1 MHDVDRARSALQ
13 AIDPACPRAEWLR
26 IAIAAKAAGLSFD
39 DFLAWSESAPNF
51 GNERD
56 CRGAWSSA
64 EDGGPVGPGTLFFLA
79 RGSGWQP
86 PLSEGARAVNGH
98 AGPRQSPQET
108 RKAEPKAERP
118 PFDFAAVWRDSGP
131 ATVAHPYIAKK
142 LGLPDGLR
150 VYRGA
155 LTVAG
160 QAIDG
165 ALLVPVLDA
174 EGKLQS
180 WQAIPAGE
188 GKKLNAPGAKLPGG
202 RFVVGGAVRDGEPVY
217 VCEGIGQAW
226 SAHQATGKPAVVC
239 FGAGNVERIA
249 VSLHER
255 HPTAR
260 IVIVADAGKESDAER
275 IARGV
280 AGAWV
285 AMPEGSPP
293 NFDLNDLHQREGMQA
308 VLELLERVEQA
319 APAVPVFA
327 FVALADLDTNSPP
340 EREWVAHEWLPRSTL
355 VAMFGGGGIG
365 KSLLSQQIATCVGN
379 GVPVFG
385 QSVSRGPVLAL
396 FGEDDPEELR
406 RRQRAILAHM
416 GRSPVYSA
424 EGLHFD
430 GRAGRDSTLMT
441 FGADRMPLFLPL
453 FEHLRSECARLRPVL
468 VILDNI
474 AQMFGGIENDR
485 HQVTVFANALTGIAR
500 EFECCVLLLGHV
512 AKAVGSEYSGSTA
525 WEAAV
530 RTRLWL
536 ERREDGLIEL
546 HKAKANYAARG
557 SVVLEYR
564 HGALAQI
571 DQDALDESDAVRAAE
586 PVVLEALATFTA
598 RAVATSHVP
607 TARNNLLKLA
617 AKEGLLKVPAPT
629 ATRALASLIDAGRVV
644 PNVEL
649 PWRQPDR
656 HKAFG
661 LAIAPEGVSND
672 A

>member
-1 MHDVDRARSALQ
+1 M
-13 AIDPACPRAEWLR
+13 
-26 IAIAAKAAGLSFD
+26 
-39 DFLAWSESAPNF
+39 
-51 GNERD
+51 
-56 CRGAWSSA
+56 
-64 EDGGPVGPGTLFFLA
+64 
-79 RGSGWQP
+79 
-86 PLSEGARAVNGH
+86 NGH
-98 AGPRQSPQET
+98 SRAHQKAQEPRKPWADG
-108 RKAEPKAERP
+108 KATS
-118 PFDFAAVWRDSGP
+118 FDFAAVWRDSEP
-131 ATVAHPYIAKK
+131 ATAAHPYIARK

-150 VYRGA
+150 VFRGS
-155 LTVAG
+155 LSISG
-160 QAIDG
+160 QALDG
-165 ALLVPVLDA
+165 ALLVPVLDVD
-174 EGKLQS
+174 GNLRS
-180 WQAIPAGE
+180 WQAIPPE
-188 GKKLNAPGAKLPGG
+188 GKKVNAPGVKLAGG
-202 RFVVGGAVRDGEPVY
+202 RFTVGGAPRDGEPLY
-217 VCEGIGQAW
+217 LCEGIGQAW
-226 SAHQATGKPAVVC
+226 SAHQATGKPAIVC

-249 VSLHER
+249 LQLRER
-255 HPTAR
+255 HPGAR
-260 IVIVADAGKESDAER
+260 IVIVADAGKERDAER
-275 IARGV
+275 IAKAVGGV
-280 AGAWV
+280 WV
-285 AMPEGSPP
+285 GMPEGSPP
-293 NFDLNDLHQREGMQA
+293 NFDLNDLHQRGGMQA

-319 APAVPVFA
+319 APAEPVFA
-327 FVALADLDTNSPP
+327 FVALADLDTNPPP

-385 QSVSRGPVLAL
+385 QSVARGPVLAL

-416 GRSPVYSA
+416 GRSPDYSA

-586 PVVLEALATFTA
+586 PSVLEALAIFTA
-598 RAVATSHVP
+598 RQVATSHIP
-607 TARNNLLKLA
+607 TARTYLVALA
-617 AKEGLLKVPAPT
+617 TKHGLLKAPAPI
-629 ATRALASLIDAGRVV
+629 AARALAGLIDAGRIV
-644 PNVEL
+644 PNAEL
-649 PWRQPDR
+649 PWRKADR
-656 HKAFG
+656 HRAVG
-661 LAIAPEGVSND
+661 LAVAPESEAGN